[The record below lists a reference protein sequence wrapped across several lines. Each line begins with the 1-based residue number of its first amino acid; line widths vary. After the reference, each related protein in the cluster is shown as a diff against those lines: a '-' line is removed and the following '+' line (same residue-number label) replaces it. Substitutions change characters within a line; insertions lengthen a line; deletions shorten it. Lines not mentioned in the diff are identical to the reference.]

1 MSNATAPAPPAIT
14 TAEKVAMLGAT
25 FVIGVLL
32 ATPVTRGIAVDSV
45 IAVAHWVADTTTSA
59 LRAVGS
65 LLGIL

>member
-25 FVIGVLL
+25 FVVGVLL

-45 IAVAHWVADTTTSA
+45 IAVAHFVADTVTGV
-59 LRAVGS
+59 LRAVGT
-65 LLGIL
+65 LLGLA